1 MTIFATLEKFATKVL
16 GIDTGL
22 EWVNEKAQYLG
33 IDTEG
38 RSNIDVIHDI
48 QLAEGNDPCFGS
60 CKGQCESCDC
70 CFYDACIR
78 YGF

>member
-1 MTIFATLEKFATKVL
+1 MTIFATLEKFATKML

-22 EWVNEKAQYLG
+22 EWVNEKADYLG
-33 IDTEG
+33 VDTEG
-38 RSNIDVIHDI
+38 KAKIEVIHDI
-48 QLAEGNDPCFGS
+48 QRAEGNEPCFGS
-60 CKGQCESCDC
+60 CNGNCEHCDC

>member
-1 MTIFATLEKFATKVL
+1 MTIFATLEKFATKLL

-22 EWVNEKAQYLG
+22 EWVNEKALDLG

-38 RSNIDVIHDI
+38 KSNIDVIHEI
-48 QLAEGNDPCFGS
+48 QQAESNEPCFGS
-60 CKGQCESCDC
+60 CNGHCNHCDC
-70 CFYDACIR
+70 CFYDACVS

>member
-1 MTIFATLEKFATKVL
+1 MTIFATLERFAGKLL

-22 EWVNEKAQYLG
+22 EWVNEKAEYLDV
-33 IDTEG
+33 DTEG

-48 QLAEGNDPCFGS
+48 QSAEGNDSCFGT
-60 CKGQCESCDC
+60 CQGNCDNGSC
-70 CFYDACIR
+70 CFHDACIR